1 MKRKIPLA
9 EKFSVGFVRLSA
21 FFTLAM
27 LCLILGYI
35 LWNGLFYSNRYEYE
49 VTSRVDTSLE
59 GATLI
64 VNKNI
69 KLSEL
74 PYNLMRNLFTDEYS
88 NWKKLDKQD
97 VDLYPYIAS
106 EVKAAA
112 PKILAIADPAA
123 QGTAAPAAPAAAQTV
138 QQKAAATASAPAAQ
152 DAAPATKSLP
162 TMGSLVDYPGSTQDT
177 VRAVIDQAGSVAL
190 VDTSAFN
197 ALDESLR
204 RNVKVVRL
212 RAFSLAV
219 NSGVTALKDNHRV
232 STIDEKNIA
241 ALYSGSVTNWKEF
254 DGSDLPVVMILPP
267 DGDPLADVVKSAA
280 KGAQGSAKA
289 VHAAKVASAGTTDMP
304 TAGQKASS
312 FIKAA
317 SIEEYYRLIATT
329 PGAAGLAPA
338 NRIDG
343 LGLQVVKLARQESG
357 RNLSLAFILDAPK
370 ESGKIGGIST
380 IILNTFAMILLTL
393 LFAIPPGLFAAIY
406 LVEYAREGKLVRL
419 IRLGTETLAGIPS
432 IIFGLFGMLV
442 FVQGFGWG
450 ISLLSGSLTV
460 TLMILPTI
468 VRTAEEALKAIP
480 RSLQEGSFA
489 LGATKVQ
496 TIFRVV
502 LPAAFPA
509 IASGI
514 ILAIGRALGETAAL
528 LYTMGSNYNLTSGL
542 FDSTRT
548 LAVHIYLII
557 AEGISTDRAFASAAI
572 LVMFILVINTS
583 ARILIGRMG
592 RMARA

>member
-9 EKFSVGFVRLSA
+9 EKLSVGFVRLSA

-35 LWNGLFYSNRYEYE
+35 IWNGLFYSNRYEYD
-49 VTSRVDTSLE
+49 VTSRADTSLE

-97 VDLYPYIAS
+97 IDLYPYIAD
-106 EVKAAA
+106 EVKDAA
-112 PKILAIADPAA
+112 PKILAVAGGASQNQTPSAKALPAI
-123 QGTAAPAAPAAAQTV
+123 
-138 QQKAAATASAPAAQ
+138 
-152 DAAPATKSLP
+152 
-162 TMGSLVDYPGSTQDT
+162 GSLVEYPGTTRDT
-177 VRAVIDQAGSVAL
+177 VRAVAAQGGAVAL
-190 VDTSAFN
+190 VDSAAFGS
-197 ALDESLR
+197 LDESLR

-212 RAFSLAV
+212 RSFSLAV
-219 NSGVTALKDNHRV
+219 NPDVTAIKDNHRV
-232 STIDEKNIA
+232 STIDEKKLA
-241 ALYSGSVTNWKEF
+241 ELYSGSVKNWNELE
-254 DGSDLPVVMILPP
+254 GSDLPVVMILPP

-280 KGAQGSAKA
+280 KGTQGAAKNL
-289 VHAAKVASAGTTDMP
+289 HAAKVASAGIADMP
-304 TAGQKASS
+304 AAGARPAS
-312 FIKAA
+312 FIKA
-317 SIEEYYRLIATT
+317 STIDEYYTLIATT
-329 PGAAGLAPA
+329 PGAAGLASA
-338 NRIDG
+338 NRAALTG
-343 LGLQVVKLARQESG
+343 LPVVKLARQESG
-357 RNLSLAFILDAPK
+357 RNLSLSFILEAPK

-380 IILNTFAMILLTL
+380 IILNTFAMIFLTL

-406 LVEYAREGKLVRL
+406 LVEYAHEGKLVRL

-480 RSLQEGSFA
+480 RSLQEGSLA

-583 ARILIGRMG
+583 ARFLIGRMG